1 MSRVTVKQ
9 MGGNLLYV
17 KYVHSIVA
25 DACSLKNGR
34 LCNVIFANY
43 ISGVRAFPDKRFS
56 KALTESSK
64 QYEKRFPS
72 LAVPTI
78 TMAVRSGSPIVPV
91 ALQGLAY
98 SIYVAVIWPS
108 VPLVVETKY
117 IGTVFSVIISVQNT
131 DLVSFTMIIADI
143 YNGRGQQYLP
153 NV

>member
-1 MSRVTVKQ
+1 MDSKDFDCGDAFWSNACTKNYCEDQ
-9 MGGNLLYV
+9 NLATLNSLYFV
-17 KYVHSIVA
+17 GYHLYL
-25 DACSLKNGR
+25 SL
-34 LCNVIFANY
+34 IFFDK
-43 ISGVRAFPDKRFS
+43 IGCRAFI
-56 KALTESSK
+56 AL
-64 QYEKRFPS
+64 
-72 LAVPTI
+72 LAPAMLIGIHI

-117 IGTVFSVIISVQNT
+117 IGTVFGVIISVQNT